1 MIRGEVR
8 YEADAGGLLPKFL
21 YSCKQESYYADR
33 KHLPLKYPLEF
44 GDIVID
50 DSRCP
55 SFLWIATKQSKTHP
69 FLKELNLYVGRTGI
83 DHCPPLAL
91 LNFLQASS
99 ISLGPLFLFGD
110 GHEAASCCLVTRHSP

>member
-1 MIRGEVR
+1 MIKGGVR

-21 YSCKQESYYADR
+21 YSCKQESCYADR
-33 KHLPLKYPLEF
+33 KHLPLKCPLEF

-69 FLKELNLYVGRTGI
+69 FPKELNLYVGRT
-83 DHCPPLAL
+83 AL
-91 LNFLQASS
+91 IIAHNRLCS
-99 ISLGPLFLFGD
+99 IFF
-110 GHEAASCCLVTRHSP
+110 R